1 MLNQNVAVRL
11 LAGLGLLCVV
21 GVSQADHGPVAAEPV
36 TLTEI
41 KIVGERIE
49 GSLTAP
55 GVGAAQEAVE
65 HTPGA
70 VDFVAAEEYQNSYA
84 LNIKDMLAYT
94 PGVFAQTRFGE
105 EVRLSIRGSGLS
117 RFNHLRGVLLLQD
130 GVPINLPDGFG
141 DFQELDPL
149 SFRYIE
155 VYRGGNGLRYG
166 SSALGG
172 AINFVT
178 PTGRTAA
185 QQNLVRL
192 EGGSFDTFRE
202 HVALARAYDGWDF
215 YASATAN
222 NSEGFRPQSE
232 LTQKRFMSN
241 LGFQLGQGA
250 ETRFYFNW
258 NDVDQEI
265 PGTLTLQNALYAPR
279 TVVPNSLIFGTGRD
293 VDALRFSNKTSVL
306 LGGGQLDLGGYYF
319 FKQLNHPITNIYI
332 DQQGNFHGLFAQWKT
347 MGTLAGRA
355 AEFVLGTRYG
365 TGNNKALVLQNL
377 GGGTRGNTAT
387 ADADEKATQL
397 DVYTEGRI
405 GVVEHLHLIVGG
417 QYVQA
422 RREYINDLNPADNA
436 GKTYEGYSPKIG
448 VLWEPRPSAQV
459 FANVHRSCEPPIF
472 GDLNQAG
479 NPNGFIPLN
488 GQKSWTGEI
497 GTRGARG
504 GFEWDVTAYYT
515 ELEGEMLSFTPGA
528 NVPATTF
535 NAQDTIHQG
544 LETAFGWTLWK
555 DLFAAGDALK
565 LRDVYTYSDFRFNG
579 DRQFGDNRL
588 AGAPV
593 HHYRAELRYEGAGG
607 YYIAPSLERV
617 PDGPDVD
624 YSNTTQAPGYNLF
637 NVAAG
642 VTLRQG
648 LSLFLDARNLTNVKY
663 VSSISTQITANANSV
678 AYFPGEGRGIFGG
691 VRWAF

>member
-1 MLNQNVAVRL
+1 MT
-11 LAGLGLLCVV
+11 
-21 GVSQADHGPVAAEPV
+21 EPV

-55 GVGAAQEAVE
+55 GVSAAEEAVE
-65 HTPGA
+65 HTPGG
-70 VDFVAAEEYQNSYA
+70 VDFVAAEEFQNSYA

-105 EVRLSIRGSGLS
+105 EVRLSIRGSGLA
-117 RFNHLRGVLLLQD
+117 RNNHLRGVLLLQD

-149 SFRYIE
+149 SFRYVE

-178 PTGRTAA
+178 PTGHTAA
-185 QQNLVRL
+185 QQYLLRV

-232 LTQKRFMSN
+232 LTQKRFMAN

-258 NDVDQEI
+258 NDMDQEI
-265 PGTLTLQNALYAPR
+265 PGTLTLQNALTSPR
-279 TVVPNSLIFGTGRD
+279 TVVPNSLVFGTGRD
-293 VDALRFSNKTSVL
+293 VDTLRFSNKTSVL
-306 LGGGQLDLGGYYF
+306 LGGGQLDAGAYYL

-332 DQQGNFHGLFAQWKT
+332 DQQGNFHGVFAQWKT
-347 MGTLAGRA
+347 MSTLAGRT
-355 AEFVLGTRYG
+355 AEFLVGTRYG
-365 TGNNKALVLQNL
+365 TGNNKALVLNNL
-377 GGGTRGNTAT
+377 GGGARGNTLT
-387 ADADEKATQL
+387 GDANEKASQL
-397 DVYTEGRI
+397 DLYSEGR
-405 GVVEHLHLIVGG
+405 VAVAEHLHLVLGG

-422 RREYINDLNPADNA
+422 RREFINNLNSAESA

-448 VLWEPRPSAQV
+448 LLWEPRQSAQF
-459 FANVHRSCEPPIF
+459 FANVHRSYEPPIF
-472 GDLNQAG
+472 GDLNQTG
-479 NPNGFIPLN
+479 NPNGFIPLSA
-488 GQKSWTGEI
+488 QKSWTGEV
-497 GTRGARG
+497 GTRGQRG
-504 GFEWDVTAYYT
+504 GFEWDVTAYFT
-515 ELEGEMLSFTPGA
+515 ELEGELLSFTPGA
-528 NVPATTF
+528 NVPSTTF
-535 NAQDTIHQG
+535 NAGKTVHQG

-555 DLFAAGDALK
+555 NLFMGGDVLK
-565 LRDVYTYSDFRFNG
+565 LRDVYTYSDFRFRS
-579 DRQFGDNRL
+579 DAQFGSNRL
-588 AGAPV
+588 AGAPE
-593 HHYRAELRYEGAGG
+593 HHYRAELRYEVPDG

-617 PDGPDVD
+617 PDGPEVD

-642 VTLRQG
+642 VTLREG
-648 LSLFLDARNLTNVKY
+648 LSLFLDARNITNVKY
-663 VSSISTQITANANSV
+663 ISSVSTQIMATANTA
-678 AYFPGEGRGIFGG
+678 AYYPGEGRSLFGG
-691 VRWAF
+691 LRWAF